1 MPLVLDEVTYSGM
14 NEGAVRE
21 EGTPREVIS
30 EVRLQ
35 EKNDMVRWWG
45 NDLWEGSP
53 IVSLPPAPVLNTCMD
68 LVNVLIVE
76 ETEGVV
82 VVEDISLSDSNLRNQ
97 EEAILKEV
105 ASTMDFGKLL
115 GVKTIGREDVI
126 VKDIACIIVNSQ

>member
-76 ETEGVV
+76 EVLEEWRCDIIADYAPYAIELLVSLSRDAILSLFVESDSAGVV
-82 VVEDISLSDSNLRNQ
+82 TVRGHISL
-97 EEAILKEV
+97 V
-105 ASTMDFGKLL
+105 G
-115 GVKTIGREDVI
+115 
-126 VKDIACIIVNSQ
+126 